1 MMRLMK
7 VMLMVGEGE
16 MTIKVN
22 DEMMMKER
30 TERGVVWMYE
40 GGGYGHTAAPAARF
54 ARNMATRN
62 VSTAL
67 LTGSRPSPVPPS

>member
-30 TERGVVWMYE
+30 TERGVDV
-40 GGGYGHTAAPAARF
+40 
-54 ARNMATRN
+54 
-62 VSTAL
+62 
-67 LTGSRPSPVPPS
+67 